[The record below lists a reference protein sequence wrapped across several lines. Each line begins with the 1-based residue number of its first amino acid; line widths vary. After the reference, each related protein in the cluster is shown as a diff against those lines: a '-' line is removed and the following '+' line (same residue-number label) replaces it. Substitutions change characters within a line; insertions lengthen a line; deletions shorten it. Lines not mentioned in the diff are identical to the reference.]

1 VARVVDQGT
10 IFIIQR
16 DPTQNQAVWF
26 WKYFPKAL
34 EVKKIIQ
41 PKVNTLVTWFEQ
53 IGLRNVAAQAIQDT
67 MIQGFYDPRAPLD
80 PGFRRSF
87 SEFSYLSSNDIQTG
101 IKNLQQAIE
110 NGSVMDDIEACKLR
124 FAEIGGTV
132 FLVSGEKF

>member
-1 VARVVDQGT
+1 
-10 IFIIQR
+10 
-16 DPTQNQAVWF
+16 
-26 WKYFPKAL
+26 
-34 EVKKIIQ
+34 
-41 PKVNTLVTWFEQ
+41 
-53 IGLRNVAAQAIQDT
+53 